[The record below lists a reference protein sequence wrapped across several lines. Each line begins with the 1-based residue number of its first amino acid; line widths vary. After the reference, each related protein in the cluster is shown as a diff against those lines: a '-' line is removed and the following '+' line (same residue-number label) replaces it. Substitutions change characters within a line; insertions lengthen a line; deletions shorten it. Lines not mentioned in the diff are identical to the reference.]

1 LTIEHLDARM
11 VASGNRIETKC
22 SAALNKAVELQVAIA
37 FNARI
42 WRGSIDM

>member
-1 LTIEHLDARM
+1 M
-11 VASGNRIETKC
+11 VAGGNRIETKR
-22 SAALNKAVELQVAIA
+22 SAALDEPVELQVTVA